1 MNYQLFFYIPNSRFS
16 IMNYLILPTE
26 EELQAEIERERELI
40 VREQQ
45 MRYGEGEVNGW
56 ELEQGT

>member
-45 MRYGEGEVNGW
+45 ERYGER
-56 ELEQGT
+56 

>member
-45 MRYGEGEVNGW
+45 VRYGEG
-56 ELEQGT
+56 